1 MTDTRDFKRLF
12 GRDQDHR
19 FWATRSS
26 MYSSEFVREFAIAE
40 FRTEDVAR
48 QKQRPPGTVARIPG
62 ETFVTA
68 FGWDWTRLFQGSFSA
83 AR

>member
-1 MTDTRDFKRLF
+1 MEFHRIRFK
-12 GRDQDHR
+12 
-19 FWATRSS
+19 SS
-26 MYSSEFVREFAIAE
+26 AVENIEFVREFAIAE

-68 FGWDWTRLFQGSFSA
+68 FGWDWNRLFQGSFSA